1 LFRLLEQVDFE
12 VDDAV
17 KKLTRDGLLH
27 LHGPLASKTR
37 VTSISLRRGITKL
50 DDIWKFMFDDK
61 DIECPICPLVAKDS
75 DAKMAWRRTG
85 KLAGMVAGLHGK
97 VMDTFAQQHADVGVP
112 HSGSGMNA
120 GGGGGGGGG
129 GATHDSMIP

>member
-1 LFRLLEQVDFE
+1 MPFSDHSCLQI
-12 VDDAV
+12 
-17 KKLTRDGLLH
+17 
-27 LHGPLASKTR
+27 SK
-37 VTSISLRRGITKL
+37 G
-50 DDIWKFMFDDK
+50 
-61 DIECPICPLVAKDS
+61 PLVAKDS

-97 VMDTFAQQHADVGVP
+97 VMDTFAQQHADVEVP